1 MNIFLLLVSTSFAK
15 QIEDLLIPY
24 LESSNDSKPLEI
36 TDEYEFIQCVDKTW
50 TSITFQENIGET
62 YDQEIVISEFPHVQ
76 FINLQCNSFPDATK
90 LTISKLPELQI
101 IKVESLSF
109 FETESVIFSGMNLLS
124 FLIWNFLNFILFI
137 VVENHFLMLMNSFL
151 IVYFMINLCYS
162 NYLCL
167 LQLI

>member
-1 MNIFLLLVSTSFAK
+1 MFKELK
-15 QIEDLLIPY
+15 
-24 LESSNDSKPLEI
+24 NDLEI
-36 TDEYEFIQCVDKTW
+36 IFCINAGDIEKNKTRGEYGI
-50 TSITFQENIGET
+50 T

-109 FETESVIFSGMNLLS
+109 FETESIIFSGMNSLS

-137 VVENHFLMLMNSFL
+137 VVENLYVL
-151 IVYFMINLCYS
+151 
-162 NYLCL
+162 
-167 LQLI
+167 